1 VSAAITAARTALAAP
16 VLDEPEEPGTQ
27 PLAAVPAPR
36 DGADRPRADQPG
48 PGLAS
53 PAGRPALR
61 RQSLFRGATRSLFVT
76 PWFAAATGF
85 VIAAGLWV
93 YSPHTELRF
102 PSSAPGVSL
111 CPSKGCGQQPRQT
124 GPKVTTVTP
133 GHQLQTPEARKKTSP
148 ARASVNQ
155 DSTAADGLTF
165 KFTVLWQRNHGF
177 GATVTV
183 AGHKVPSS
191 WRLSFE
197 LAGTQIEYV
206 MGVAWTSN
214 PAGNGGT
221 ASQPS
226 GQAGGTDGDYLGTAT
241 AFGGGTGD
249 GGGQPGVD
257 GAQNDPGTLPV
268 ISFLIT
274 GSGPAGAPSHCEFD
288 GASCTFR

>member
-1 VSAAITAARTALAAP
+1 VSTAITAAQAALAAP
-16 VLDEPEEPGTQ
+16 VLDEPEEPGTP
-27 PLAAVPAPR
+27 PLVAVPAPR
-36 DGADRPRADQPG
+36 NGADPPG
-48 PGLAS
+48 PVLA
-53 PAGRPALR
+53 PPAAGRPAPG
-61 RQSLFRGATRSLFVT
+61 RQGLFRGATRSLFVT

-93 YSPHTELRF
+93 YSPHTVLRF
-102 PSSAPGVSL
+102 PSSAPGLSL
-111 CPSKGCGQQPRQT
+111 CESKGCGQQQQRQT

-133 GHQLQTPEARKKTSP
+133 GHRLQNPQAKKNTSP
-148 ARASVNQ
+148 VTSTVNHGAP
-155 DSTAADGLTF
+155 AAAGLTF

-191 WRLSFE
+191 WRLTFD
-197 LAGTQIEYV
+197 LPGTQIEYV

-221 ASQPS
+221 ASQASDQP
-226 GQAGGTDGDYLGTAT
+226 GDTDGSYLSGAT
-241 AFGGGTGD
+241 ALGGGTGD
-249 GGGQPGVD
+249 SGGQPGT
-257 GAQNDPGTLPV
+257 GGGQNDPGALPV